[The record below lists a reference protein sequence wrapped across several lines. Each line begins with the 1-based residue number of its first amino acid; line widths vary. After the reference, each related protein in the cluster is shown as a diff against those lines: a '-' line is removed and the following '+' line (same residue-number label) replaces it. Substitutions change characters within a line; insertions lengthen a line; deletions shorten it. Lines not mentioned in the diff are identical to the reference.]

1 MVRRVN
7 GRPTWLV
14 VFAVLAA
21 LAVAVPAMA
30 QNGMVKGTVRD
41 EKGAIVEGAKVVIS
55 QSGGTGRKFETKTDK
70 KGEFIQIGLPSGAYS
85 VSAEKDRL
93 ASMPAG
99 VSVSASRPAEVALV
113 VSAAAGTNTKASQEA
128 AAALRKTF
136 EEGVTASNAG
146 KHEEAIAKFQQ
157 GITQNAACADC
168 YNNIGYSYTQ
178 LKQYDKA
185 EEAYKK
191 ATEIRP
197 NDAAAYNG
205 LANLYN
211 AQRKFDQAA
220 QASAK
225 ATELLGGGG
234 GAAAAGGG
242 NADALYNQ
250 GVILWNGG
258 KIPEAQKAFADAI
271 AANPNHAEAHYQLG
285 MALVNQGKLSEAAT
299 EFETYLKLSPDGPN
313 AATAKGLVGQLKK

>member
-7 GRPTWLV
+7 GRPTWVLV
-14 VFAVLAA
+14 VMVLAA
-21 LAVAVPAMA
+21 VALAVPAFA

-41 EKGAIVEGAKVVIS
+41 EQGAVVDGAKVIIA
-55 QSGGTGRKFETKTDK
+55 QSGGTGRKFETKSDK

-85 VSAEKDRL
+85 VSAEKDKL
-93 ASMPAG
+93 AAPPAG
-99 VSVSASRPAEVALV
+99 VNVSASRPAEVSLV
-113 VSAAAGTNTKASQEA
+113 VTAAGGANTKASQDA
-128 AAALRKTF
+128 AAALKKTF

-146 KHEEAIAKFQQ
+146 NHNDAIAKFQQ
-157 GITQNAACADC
+157 GITQNANCADC
-168 YNNIGYSYTQ
+168 YNNIGYSYMQ
-178 LKQYDKA
+178 LKDYDKA
-185 EEAYKK
+185 EAAYKK

-211 AQRKFDQAA
+211 AQKKFDEAA
-220 QASAK
+220 AASAK
-225 ATELLGGGG
+225 ATSLGAS
-234 GAAAAGGG
+234 GAAGGGG

-258 KIPEAQKAFADAI
+258 KIAEAQKAFADAV

-285 MALVNQGKLSEAAT
+285 MALVNQGKLPEAAT
-299 EFETYLKLSPDGPN
+299 EFETYLKLAPDGPN
-313 AATAKGLVGQLKK
+313 AATAKGLVAQLKK

>member
-7 GRPTWLV
+7 GRPTWLL

-21 LAVAVPAMA
+21 IVLAVPAFA

-41 EKGAIVEGAKVVIS
+41 EKGAIVEGAKVVIA

-99 VSVSASRPAEVALV
+99 ISVSASRPAEVALV
-113 VSAAAGTNTKASQEA
+113 VTAAAGANTKASQEA
-128 AAALRKTF
+128 AAALRKVF
-136 EEGVTASNAG
+136 EEGVAASNAG
-146 KHEEAIAKFQQ
+146 KHEDAIGKFQQ
-157 GITQNAACADC
+157 GITQNANCADC

-225 ATELLGGGG
+225 ATELLGTGGG
-234 GAAAAGGG
+234 AAAGGG
-242 NADALYNQ
+242 NADALFNQ

-285 MALVNQGKLSEAAT
+285 MALVNQGKLPDAAS
-299 EFETYLKLSPDGPN
+299 EFETYLKLAPDGPN
-313 AATAKGLVGQLKK
+313 AATAKGLLTQLKK